1 MSTGEDDSDESGGSW
16 KLGPLVGVAP
26 ERILT
31 PGKRDLL
38 EEFFLALAL
47 VFNDLKTAVLLQET
61 LPGERGDRRVCPEV
75 GQRNGIG
82 SHLARLAA
90 GIVHELLRLISENR
104 AILDD
109 HRFADLLK
117 KIPTDCQRMWAKL
130 VDNALNPRPA
140 SSLLCMIRN
149 SAAFHYYQPKA
160 LAQGFRAWF
169 FEDGRIPQNEK
180 AYVSVGPDMDA
191 TRFYYADAAVQRS
204 LSVLG
209 AKKGVADVDG
219 LILDFV
225 RSTNLALA
233 ALIREFISARDPSS
247 GLTPIRRRRK

>member
-1 MSTGEDDSDESGGSW
+1 MSAGKDGSDESGGSW
-16 KLGPLVGVAP
+16 ELGPLIGVSP

-31 PGKRDLL
+31 PGKQDPL

-61 LPGERGDRRVCPEV
+61 LPGNRGDRRVSPEV
-75 GQRNGIG
+75 GQRNGIR

-90 GIVHELLRLISENR
+90 GIVHELLKLISENR
-104 AILDD
+104 TVLDD
-109 HRFADLLK
+109 HRLTDLLK
-117 KIPTDCQRMWAKL
+117 RIPPDCRNMWAKL
-130 VDNALNPRPA
+130 VDNALNASTA

-149 SAAFHYYQPKA
+149 SAAFHYYQPKT
-160 LAQGFRAWF
+160 LAQGFRSWF
-169 FEDGRIPQNEK
+169 FEDRRIPENEK

-191 TRFYYADAAVQRS
+191 TRFYYADAAIQRS

-209 AKKGVADVDG
+209 AKKGVTDVDG

-225 RSTNLALA
+225 RTTNFSLA
-233 ALIREFISARDPSS
+233 ALIREFISTRDPASTV
-247 GLTPIRRRRK
+247 TPLRRRRR